1 MQYWIIKDGESVGPF
16 SLDELKTLGITPQTK
31 IWFKDIADWTPAG
44 DTSVAELLFPH
55 ESVEESATNVHED
68 APDAESEAE
77 GDNDAVSV
85 ASTGSNPPAF
95 DSERYAESIG
105 SQREVSAQCPPDF
118 SCENGVDKEYA
129 AYRQGYRKGLEEGRL
144 LDKDTDTSKCPPTY
158 LVWSILAT
166 VLCCIPVGIVAIVY
180 SSKVRKYYDQ
190 NEFLKAKR
198 ASDRA
203 LYWTLGSA
211 IVWMVTYPIV
221 VALSM
226 LSDSLLGRLL

>member
-1 MQYWIIKDGESVGPF
+1 MQYWIIKEGESVGPF
-16 SLDELKTLGITPQTK
+16 SLDELKTLDITPQTK
-31 IWFKDIADWTPAG
+31 IWFKEIADWTPVGETEVAG
-44 DTSVAELLFPH
+44 QLFPA
-55 ESVEESATNVHED
+55 EPEEEVATSSDADVATTNPIKDED
-68 APDAESEAE
+68 VPVAASEGAM
-77 GDNDAVSV
+77 
-85 ASTGSNPPAF
+85 PPAF
-95 DSERYAESIG
+95 DSEKYAESIDR
-105 SQREVSAQCPPDF
+105 QEVSAPCPPLTF
-118 SCENGVDKEYA
+118 SYGGNAVGNEYE
-129 AYRQGYRKGLEEGRL
+129 AYQQGYRKGLEEGRL

-221 VALSM
+221 TALSM
-226 LSDSLLGRLL
+226 LSDSLLGGWF

>member
-16 SLDELKTLGITPQTK
+16 SLNELKTLDITPQTK
-31 IWFKDIADWTPAG
+31 IWFKDIADWTPVG
-44 DTSVAELLFPH
+44 ETEVAELLFPA
-55 ESVEESATNVHED
+55 EPEEKVATSSDADVSTAEQGNGEEEEPVAASESAM
-68 APDAESEAE
+68 
-77 GDNDAVSV
+77 
-85 ASTGSNPPAF
+85 PPTF
-95 DSERYAESIG
+95 DSEKYASGIG
-105 SQREVSAQCPPDF
+105 KQEAATPYPPSYPYATAVS
-118 SCENGVDKEYA
+118 NEYE
-129 AYRQGYRKGLEEGRL
+129 AYQQGYRKGLEEGRL
-144 LDKDTDTSKCPPTY
+144 LDKDTDTSKCPPTH

-211 IVWMVTYPIV
+211 IVWMVTYPIGTV
-221 VALSM
+221 LSM
-226 LSDSLLGRLL
+226 LSDSLLGRWF